1 MVSVEGVGSVPE
13 NMWQAFKILQNLYK
27 EPLIP
32 MTLGSE
38 EHGASTNMA
47 SITVGID
54 NMLKTIL
61 ENYHEVPEKYKSGSS
76 YFTVAHEFGHITTH
90 PGKDSDYWAN
100 GANEFPIESANRQK
114 WLNVLS
120 DIMVNWSVMTGTNI
134 RERDAGDEIRQQLRD
149 GFVSGQFNAE
159 CQDESNILL
168 HKKLLKEGK
177 NAYGIPMVDN
187 RFKPIGMK
195 IGQYNK
201 GESSNLYKPT
211 AETPFYERYVGH
223 GRGPQYYPALSYAT
237 KNNLDKRFRYI
248 EVMKS
253 INGLSKGSKHHVK
266 ETLSFYGGSNAAY
279 EPVKEYILENGTK
292 VNARYCRTLCP
303 DCKKPTR
310 SIWDN
315 WWGYKEDRYNQ
326 MVAEHSGTYIHLMT
340 QLFVY
345 QWAALYATYIP
356 YNGKIKRSNAKAFLK
371 DVSETMDLVMGDE

>member
-1 MVSVEGVGSVPE
+1 MVSAKGVGNVPA
-13 NMWQAFKILQNLYK
+13 NMWRAFKTLQNLYK

-38 EHGASTNMA
+38 EHGASTDMN

-54 NMLKTIL
+54 NMMKTIL
-61 ENYHEVPEKYKSGSS
+61 EYYHEIPEKYKSGSS

-90 PGKDSDYWAN
+90 PGKDSDYWMN
-100 GANEFPIESANRQK
+100 GANNFPIESANRQK

-134 RERDAGDEIRQQLRD
+134 REMGEHDEVKQELRD
-149 GFVSGQFNAE
+149 GFVSGQFNRE
-159 CQDESNILL
+159 CENISI

-187 RFKPIGMK
+187 RFMPIGMK
-195 IGQYNK
+195 RGQYTN
-201 GESSNLYKPT
+201 GESGNLYKPT

-223 GRGPQYYPALSYAT
+223 GRGPQFYPAISYAT
-237 KNNLDKRFRYI
+237 KNNLDKRFRYVEI
-248 EVMKS
+248 MKGV
-253 INGLSKGSKHHVK
+253 NGLSKGAKHFVT
-266 ETLSFYGGSNAAY
+266 ETISFYGKSNAEY
-279 EPVKEYILENGTK
+279 EPVKDYKLENGTQL
-292 VNARYCRTLCP
+292 NARYCRTLCP
-303 DCKKPTR
+303 DCKKPTM

-315 WWGYKEDRYNQ
+315 WWGYKEDNYNQ
-326 MVAEHSGTYIHLMT
+326 MVAEQSGTYIHLMT

-371 DVSETMDLVMGDE
+371 DVASTMDLVMGDE